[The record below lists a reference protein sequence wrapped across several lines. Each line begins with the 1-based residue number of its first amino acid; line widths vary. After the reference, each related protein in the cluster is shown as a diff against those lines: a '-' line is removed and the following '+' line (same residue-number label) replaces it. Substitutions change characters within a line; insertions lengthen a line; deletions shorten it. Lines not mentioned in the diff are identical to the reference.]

1 MRGLLMKCGFMLIAV
16 AAVLV
21 GPPSPAQS
29 QEPTAYPARP
39 IRIIV
44 PTVPGAPPDVVARLV
59 SERLAPALGQPV
71 IVENRPG
78 AIGTIGLHAVAKAVP
93 DGYTLGLIASPF
105 VAAPGLL
112 AKVPYDTER
121 DLAPVILIDRHYS
134 ILVVA
139 AGTGVNTVADLVAR
153 AKAAPGTLKFSS
165 AGNGTPPHLAGELF
179 KREAGVDIIHVP
191 YKGALANV
199 VAVLSGEVDMT
210 FAATGAGASHIRSG
224 KLRGL
229 ATIAPAPTR
238 IGAFPELPT
247 LAELGY
253 AGVQVTAWE
262 GIVAPRGTPP
272 VVVERLRSAVATI
285 VAEPEVRQRF
295 AAIGM
300 EAAGDGPEVL
310 ATQIHS
316 GLRMW
321 SRLVR
326 ETGIQAD

>member
-1 MRGLLMKCGFMLIAV
+1 MKCALVLIA
-16 AAVLV
+16 AAVALL
-21 GPPSPAQS
+21 GPPGPARS
-29 QEPTAYPARP
+29 QEPAAYPARP

-44 PTVPGAPPDVVARLV
+44 PTVPGAPPDAVARLV

-105 VAAPGLL
+105 VAAPSLL

-121 DLAPVILIDRHYS
+121 DLAPVTLVDRHYS
-134 ILVVA
+134 ILVVP
-139 AGTGVNTVADLVAR
+139 AGTTVHSVADLVAR

-179 KREAGVDIIHVP
+179 KRETGTDIVHVP

-210 FAATGAGASHIRSG
+210 FAATGAGAPHIRSG
-224 KLRGL
+224 KLRAL
-229 ATIAPAPTR
+229 ATLAPAQTR
-238 IGAFPELPT
+238 IAGFPDLPT

-253 AGVQVTAWE
+253 AGVQVTGWE

-272 VVVERLRSAVATI
+272 AVVERLHSAIAKI
-285 VAEPEVRQRF
+285 VAEPEVRRRF
-295 AAIGM
+295 DAIGM
-300 EAAGDGPEVL
+300 EAAGDGPELL
-310 ATQIHS
+310 AAQIHS

-321 SRLVR
+321 TRLVR
-326 ETGIQAD
+326 EAGIQAD